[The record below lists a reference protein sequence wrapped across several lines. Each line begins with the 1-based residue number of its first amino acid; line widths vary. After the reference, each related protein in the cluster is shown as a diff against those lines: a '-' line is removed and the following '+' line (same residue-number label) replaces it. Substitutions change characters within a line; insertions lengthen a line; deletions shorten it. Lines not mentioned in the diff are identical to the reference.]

1 MATARGLLLW
11 AGMLRGIVFTILAA
25 AVACSVTAYDPTGS
39 QQGQQQQS
47 GGASSG
53 TQAPTPS
60 PPSTPPSQPAPD
72 PGYADIAMP
81 KAPADMATPST
92 APNCATLSQC
102 CQQLQDPDQQQQCM
116 DAVTGLDD
124 KVCAFIL
131 QQLED
136 GGYCP

>member
-1 MATARGLLLW
+1 
-11 AGMLRGIVFTILAA
+11 MLRGLIFTILAA

-39 QQGQQQQS
+39 QQGQQQQQS
-47 GGASSG
+47 GGASTG
-53 TQAPTPS
+53 TQTTP
-60 PPSTPPSQPAPD
+60 PPSNPPPSNPPPSQPPPD

-81 KAPADMATPST
+81 KAPADMAMPST
-92 APNCATLSQC
+92 APNCTTLSQC
-102 CQQLQDPDQQQQCM
+102 CQQLQDPNQQQQCM